1 MVIRPKILSLLIE
14 NDLICGKVYVIIRLI
29 KMVIIPNK
37 LTEVTMEI
45 KRDKY
50 LQMLQIRKNNGFVK
64 VITGIRRCG
73 KSYLLNEIFYNELK
87 EDGVN
92 DDHIIKFA
100 FDSAEDLLLIG
111 EDLQELAKNKKKVDP
126 KKFMAYI
133 AGHIVDGD
141 MYYLLL
147 DEVQNLDCFE
157 AVLNGYLRKKNMDIY
172 VTGSNSKFLSSD
184 VLTEFAGRGDE
195 VHVLPLSF
203 SEFYARYTDGLDYA
217 FDDYMIYGGL
227 PAVATMQTPEQKMSY
242 LKTQIQNVYL
252 KDIVE
257 RHNLSSDENLGE
269 LLNIIASGIS
279 TLTNPTKLSNTFKS
293 VKNVTLTALTI
304 NNYITFMQESF
315 MLSKA
320 NRYDVKGK
328 KYIKTPYKIYFEDIG
343 LRNARLDFR
352 QIEETHLMENIIY
365 NELRYRGYNVD
376 VGIVDTREMV
386 NGSYE
391 RRQLEIDFVANQGN
405 KRYYIQSAYDI
416 PNEQKME
423 QETKSFD
430 KTKDS
435 FKKIIVVGKTMKP
448 RRNEKGYLIIGIKEF
463 LLDANSLEL

>member
-1 MVIRPKILSLLIE
+1 
-14 NDLICGKVYVIIRLI
+14 
-29 KMVIIPNK
+29 
-37 LTEVTMEI
+37 MEI

-50 LQMLQIRKNNGFVK
+50 LEMLQIRRHNGFVK

-73 KSYLLNEIFYNELK
+73 KSYLMNEIFYEKLK
-87 EDGVN
+87 ECGAN
-92 DDHIIKFA
+92 EDHIIKFA

-111 EDLQELAKNKKKVDP
+111 EDLQELVEVKKKVNP
-126 KKFMAYI
+126 KKFMAY
-133 AGHIVDGD
+133 VSQRMTDND

-147 DEVQNLDCFE
+147 DEVQNLGCFE
-157 AVLNGYLRKKNMDIY
+157 AVLNGYLRKKNMDVY

-195 VHVLPLSF
+195 IHVLPLSF
-203 SEFYARYTDGLDYA
+203 SEFYANYEEGLDYA

-227 PAVATMQTPEQKMSY
+227 PAVALMKTSQQKSSY
-242 LKTQIQNVYL
+242 LKTQLQNVYL
-252 KDIVE
+252 KDIV
-257 RHNLSSDENLGE
+257 RRYNLNSDENIGE
-269 LLNIIASGIS
+269 LLDIIASGIS
-279 TLTNPTKLSNTFKS
+279 SLTNPTKLANTFKS
-293 VKNVTLTALTI
+293 VKNSSLSALTI
-304 NNYITFMQESF
+304 DHYITYMQQAF
-315 MLSKA
+315 MLSKV

-328 KYIKTPYKIYFEDIG
+328 KYINTPYKIYFEDVG

-376 VGIVDTREMV
+376 VGVIDTRENV
-386 NGSYE
+386 DGSSQ

-416 PNEQKME
+416 PNEDKMK

-430 KTKDS
+430 KTNDS
-435 FKKIIVVGKTMKP
+435 FKKIIVVGKNMKP
-448 RRNEKGYLIIGIKEF
+448 RHNEKGYLIIGVKEF
-463 LLDANSLEL
+463 LIDPNSLEL

>member
-1 MVIRPKILSLLIE
+1 
-14 NDLICGKVYVIIRLI
+14 
-29 KMVIIPNK
+29 
-37 LTEVTMEI
+37 MEI

-50 LQMLQIRKNNGFVK
+50 LQMLQIRRNNGFVK

-73 KSYLLNEIFYNELK
+73 KSYLMNDIFYNSLIAE
-87 EDGVN
+87 GV
-92 DDHIIKFA
+92 DESHIVKFA
-100 FDSAEDLLLIG
+100 FDSADDLLLIG
-111 EDLQELAKNKKKVDP
+111 ENLQDLVKNKKKVDP
-126 KKFMAYI
+126 QKFMAYI
-133 AGHIVDGD
+133 SKRVTDGN

-157 AVLNGYLRKKNMDIY
+157 AVLNGYLRKKNMDVY

-203 SEFYARYTDGLDYA
+203 SEFYANYKDGLDYA

-227 PAVATMQTPEQKMSY
+227 PAVALMVTPEQKMSY
-242 LKTQIQNVYL
+242 LKTQLKNVYL
-252 KDIVE
+252 KDIVD
-257 RHNLSSDENLGE
+257 RHNLSSDENLDE
-269 LLNIIASGIS
+269 LLDIIASGIS
-279 TLTNPTKLSNTFKS
+279 SLTNPAKLSNTFKS
-293 VKNVTLTALTI
+293 VKNATLSEFTI
-304 NNYITFMQESF
+304 NNYITYMQEAF

-328 KYIKTPYKIYFEDIG
+328 KYISTPYKIYFEDLG

-365 NELRYRGYNVD
+365 NELRCRGYNVD
-376 VGIVDTREMV
+376 VGVVDTRENM
-386 NGSYE
+386 NGSRE

-416 PNEQKME
+416 PDEDKMK

-430 KTKDS
+430 KTNDS
-435 FKKIIVVGKTMKP
+435 FKKIIVVGKSMKP
-448 RRNEKGYLIIGIKEF
+448 RRNEKGYLLIGVKEF
-463 LLDANSLEL
+463 LLDPNSLDL